1 MSPCIT
7 LTGRAPL
14 TAPTGG
20 DAAGPGWVPTDKQQC
35 EQLLREPR
43 PAPARPN
50 TDTCWCW
57 AGSQRGTLCDTRGQ
71 PARRCGRATHPGLP
85 AGPMAEPRADGCVSP
100 PQCAAATWPS
110 RASSSR
116 TRSTSAPTTTS
127 SSTAPAVTA
136 AGTSSPGRS
145 SRHWA
150 GPTTP
155 SASSA
160 APAGGTSG
168 TVGARWFGG
177 SSHTLRLTCPCSSP
191 RLQEAVP
198 HWGQGDVQWEGL
210 RLPELLPFAYQHQT
224 HQDPW
229 AQP

>member
-7 LTGRAPL
+7 LTGCAPL
-14 TAPTGG
+14 TSPTGG
-20 DAAGPGWVPTDKQQC
+20 DAAGLGWVPMDKQQC
-35 EQLLREPR
+35 ERLLREPH

-57 AGSQRGTLCDTRGQ
+57 GGSQRGTLRDARGQ
-71 PARRCGRATHPGLP
+71 PALRGARSAAAGGRTPSCPRDPG
-85 AGPMAEPRADGCVSP
+85 AEPPADGCASP

-110 RASSSR
+110 RAFSSR
-116 TRSTSAPTTTS
+116 TRSISAPTTTS
-127 SSTAPAVTA
+127 SSTSPAVTA

-145 SRHWA
+145 SRRWA

-168 TVGARWFGG
+168 TRGG
-177 SSHTLRLTCPCSSP
+177 TLVWGLCSPTSSHVSLSFSSAAGSRSP
-191 RLQEAVP
+191 LGTR
-198 HWGQGDVQWEGL
+198 
-210 RLPELLPFAYQHQT
+210 
-224 HQDPW
+224 
-229 AQP
+229 